1 MTDAIL
7 ALDISEDLVA
17 AVLAKKTGKT
27 WSVAGCA
34 AAERGDGPVGTV
46 IGDVVREAGL
56 ADRRCQFRVALEAHN
71 FSFRSFTL
79 PFHDLKKI
87 RQVLAGE
94 ISEVTPFNIDD
105 LVYEFLTVGDGAHG
119 TMVQAAMIERR
130 VIAEELA
137 QLQAHA
143 IRPGI
148 VTISGTA
155 QALALARLSGENDFF
170 YLDVGLRRAT
180 LVRIAGGKIHLL
192 RSLNFC
198 AAGTADFSLTAEGG
212 YATTLDGDRCR
223 EAFRSVAR
231 SVRQTLLASGAERDI
246 DGLTVF
252 LGGPMSTFPGLADVL
267 QKGLPLH
274 VETYAFDFSPG
285 MMVTGDCGSSW
296 PPGVMERAMAL
307 ILLPERDAPYFNFS
321 GDKGRTH
328 GAPAR
333 LATYLKFS
341 AVPALLALVAVMALA
356 WHDRATLVQE
366 QKRLDGDI
374 RRIFT
379 QALPD
384 VTRIVDPVQQL
395 KSRVDEAR
403 KAYMTGGDGVA
414 GPGMMEILAEISSL
428 VPSSLQV
435 RVVRLTAD
443 QNDIRLRGT
452 TDNYSAVEAIRKELE
467 RSQLFARVDFS
478 SATQSRQSGAIDFE
492 LAIRIRR

>member
-1 MTDAIL
+1 VTDAIL

-34 AAERGDGPVGTV
+34 AAEKGNGPVETV
-46 IGDVVREAGL
+46 IGEVVREAGL
-56 ADRRCQFRVALEAHN
+56 TDRRCQFRVALAAHN

-105 LVYEFLTVGDGAHG
+105 LAYEFLTVGKGGQG

-137 QLQAHA
+137 PLQAQA

-148 VTISGTA
+148 VTISGLA
-155 QALALARLSGENDFF
+155 QALELARLSGEKNFF
-170 YLDVGLRRAT
+170 FLDVGLRRAT
-180 LVRIAGGKIHLL
+180 LVRLAVGKIHLL
-192 RSLNFC
+192 RSLNLC
-198 AAGTADFSLTAEGG
+198 AAGSADFSMTADGG
-212 YATTLDGDRCR
+212 HVTTLDADRCR
-223 EAFRSVAR
+223 DAFHSFAKG
-231 SVRQTLLASGAERDI
+231 VRQTLLASGAERDI

-267 QKGLPLH
+267 QEELPLP
-274 VETYAFDFSPG
+274 VEKYAFDFSPG
-285 MMVTGDCGSSW
+285 LMLSGDGGNSW

-307 ILLPERDAPYFNFS
+307 VLLPERDAPYFNFS
-321 GDKGRTH
+321 GEKRSTG
-328 GAPAR
+328 GAPER
-333 LATYLKFS
+333 LSRYLKFS
-341 AVPALLALVAVMALA
+341 AVPALLALVVVVALA

-366 QKRLDGDI
+366 QKRLDGEI

-395 KSRVDEAR
+395 RSRVDEAR

-414 GPGMMEILAEISSL
+414 GPGMMEILAEISAQ

-443 QNDIRLRGT
+443 QNDIRLRGA
-452 TDNYSAVEAIRKELE
+452 TDNYSAVEAIRKGLE
-467 RSQLFARVDFS
+467 GSPLFARVDFS

>member
-17 AVLAKKTGKT
+17 AVLAKKAGKT

-34 AAERGDGPVGTV
+34 AAERDKGPVETV

-56 ADRRCQFRVALEAHN
+56 ADRRCQFRVALPAHN
-71 FSFRSFTL
+71 FSFRSFVL
-79 PFHDLKKI
+79 PFHDPKKI

-105 LVYEFLTVGDGAHG
+105 LVYEFLTVGKGAHG
-119 TMVQAAMIERR
+119 TMVRTAMIERR

-137 QLQAHA
+137 HLHANA

-148 VTISGTA
+148 VTISGLA
-155 QALALARLSGENDFF
+155 QALALARLSGENNLF
-170 YLDVGLRRAT
+170 YLDVGLRRAS
-180 LVRIAGGKIHLL
+180 LVRIASGRIHLL
-192 RSLNFC
+192 RSLSIC
-198 AAGTADFSLTAEGG
+198 AAGTADFSLTADGEH
-212 YATTLDGDRCR
+212 ATTLDAERCR
-223 EAFRSVAR
+223 EAFRSFAR
-231 SVRQTLLASGAERDI
+231 SVRQTLLASGAEREI

-252 LGGPMSTFPGLADVL
+252 LGGPMSTFPGLVDVL
-267 QKGLPLH
+267 RAELPLQ

-285 MMVTGDCGSSW
+285 LTVSGDILSPW

-307 ILLPERDAPYFNFS
+307 ILLPERDAPYFDFS
-321 GDKGRTH
+321 GDKRSTR

-333 LATYLKFS
+333 LSQYLKFS
-341 AVPALLALVAVMALA
+341 AVPALLALVAAMALA
-356 WHDRATLVQE
+356 WHDRATLVEE
-366 QKRLDGDI
+366 QNRLDGDI

-379 QALPD
+379 QALPE

-452 TDNYSAVEAIRKELE
+452 TDNYSAVEAIRKGLE
-467 RSQLFARVDFS
+467 RSPLFARVDFS

>member
-1 MTDAIL
+1 VTDAIL

-34 AAERGDGPVGTV
+34 AAERGDRPVENV

-56 ADRRCQFRVALEAHN
+56 ADRRCQFRVALAAHN
-71 FSFRSFTL
+71 FSFRSFAL
-79 PFHDLKKI
+79 PFHDVKKI

-105 LVYEFLTVGDGAHG
+105 LVYEFLTVGKGTQG
-119 TMVQAAMIERR
+119 TMVQAAMIERQ
-130 VIAEELA
+130 VIAEEFA
-137 QLQAHA
+137 HLQAHA
-143 IRPGI
+143 IRPAI
-148 VTISGTA
+148 VTISGMA
-155 QALALARLSGENDFF
+155 QALALDRISGEKNFF
-170 YLDVGLRRAT
+170 YLDVGLRRAS
-180 LVRIAGGKIHLL
+180 LVRVAGGKIHLL

-198 AAGTADFSLTAEGG
+198 AAGSADFSLKVDGLH
-212 YATTLDGDRCR
+212 ATTLDADRYR
-223 EAFRSVAR
+223 ETFRSFAKI
-231 SVRQTLLASGAERDI
+231 VRQTLLASSAEKDI

-252 LGGPMSTFPGLADVL
+252 LGGPMATFPGLADVL
-267 QKGLPLH
+267 RAELPLQ
-274 VETYAFDFSPG
+274 VETYVYDFSPG
-285 MMVTGDCGSSW
+285 LTFSGDSGNSW

-307 ILLPERDAPYFNFS
+307 VLLPERDALYFNFRGKKRS
-321 GDKGRTH
+321 TGI
-328 GAPAR
+328 APAR

-341 AVPALLALVAVMALA
+341 AVPALLALVAVIALA
-356 WHDRATLVQE
+356 WHDRANLVQE
-366 QKRLDGDI
+366 QKRLDEDI
-374 RRIFT
+374 RKIFT

-384 VTRIVDPVQQL
+384 VTRIVDPVKQL

-435 RVVRLTAD
+435 KIVRLTAD

-452 TDNYSAVEAIRKELE
+452 TDNYSAVEAIRKGLE
-467 RSQLFARVDFS
+467 RSPLFTRVDFS